1 MYNPL
6 LYYGLWTN
14 SPANFVY
21 NDFWTK
27 WFVKHNQKQNSDI
40 FNFSDACTFWLLK
53 CESMID
59 AIIFY
64 KKKIYQ
70 LNTKCVE
77 LVELFLRKI
86 NFMTSIL
93 HIDVPLIA

>member
-1 MYNPL
+1 
-6 LYYGLWTN
+6 
-14 SPANFVY
+14 
-21 NDFWTK
+21 
-27 WFVKHNQKQNSDI
+27 
-40 FNFSDACTFWLLK
+40 
-53 CESMID
+53 MID